1 LTSYP
6 MSRSTSGASGVSD
19 NGTNEMMGGGRLL
32 TPHYEYRDS
41 HDELRRVSDPAMGIT
56 RDRLYPASYAP
67 NYQAQGGHG
76 LGLGAH
82 PQPTEVYF
90 RGNPYAEYAMSSER
104 GDVKPSLGLMHGAHG
119 DTEYE
124 RERQEQ
130 IMTNKR
136 LLEEVGLGGGG
147 GQGVSTLSPGCY

>member
-1 LTSYP
+1 
-6 MSRSTSGASGVSD
+6 MG
-19 NGTNEMMGGGRLL
+19 GGGRLL
-32 TPHYEYRDS
+32 TPQYEYRDS
-41 HDELRRVSDPAMGIT
+41 HDDLRRVSDPTIGMT

-67 NYQAQGGHG
+67 SYQAQGGHG

-90 RGNPYAEYAMSSER
+90 RGNPYSEYALSSER
-104 GDVKPSLGLMHGAHG
+104 NDVKPNMAMVHGE
-119 DTEYE
+119 TEYE

-130 IMTNKR
+130 IMNNKR

-147 GQGVSTLSPGCY
+147 AGGGAGGQTVSLFPPYKYVTY